1 MHQADKLQ
9 AYVLENKYELTTTTK
24 SLVLKKLGTQELY
37 EWIKLKIAH
46 TIAKGSENAT
56 IRAKQG
62 RTGIS

>member
-1 MHQADKLQ
+1 
-9 AYVLENKYELTTTTK
+9 VLENKYELTTTTK